1 MKRKKKQ
8 AENFL
13 DYIPMKNE
21 EYKWDK
27 NESGLAVVQVVNKGF
42 YPMLAQKFFHKPR
55 ISYIDLDLYGTF
67 VWEQIDGV
75 NTIYDISKKVEQQFG
90 KDAEPVTERLVQF
103 FRILQNHTF
112 IKYKG
117 K

>member
-1 MKRKKKQ
+1 MKGKKKQ

-13 DYIPMKNE
+13 DFIPLKNE
-21 EYKWDK
+21 EYKWEK
-27 NESGLAVVQVVNKGF
+27 NEAGIVVVQVVNKGF
-42 YPMLAQKFFHKPR
+42 YHGIAQKFFHKPR
-55 ISYIDLDLYGTF
+55 ISYIDLDQYGTY
-67 VWEQIDGV
+67 VWEQIDGIK
-75 NTIYDISKKVEQQFG
+75 TIYDISKGVKQEFG

-103 FRILQNHTF
+103 FKILQNHKF